1 MSSAAIR
8 RAPPANTVG
17 AAVTTS
23 QIFTLASNSLLPVTV
38 GAPGKLALEAKRFTV
53 RAEGS
58 VKTAVDA
65 YTVKATLFA
74 ALAVPA
80 TPLTPGNW
88 TLLGA
93 GTARAIAT
101 AGSVPW
107 WIEANL
113 IFDSVGGALQ
123 GNFQQ
128 MANNLFDG
136 SAAITNQ
143 VTGINGTNVQVTQ
156 GASVIQPADPVVYFT
171 VGLTFGTAN
180 AANLGTLS
188 NFEIAF

>member
-17 AAVTTS
+17 AAVTTG
-23 QIFTLASNSLLPVTV
+23 QIFTLASNPLLPVTV

-65 YTVKATLFA
+65 YTVKASL
-74 ALAVPA
+74 LAGLVIPA
-80 TPLTPGNW
+80 TPLTIGNW

-93 GTARAIAT
+93 GTARAVAT

-113 IFDSVGGALQ
+113 IFDSVGGAMQ
-123 GNFQQ
+123 GTFQQ
-128 MANNLFDG
+128 LANNLFDG
-136 SAAITNQ
+136 SAAIANQ
-143 VTGINGTNVQVTQ
+143 ITGINGTNVPVTQ
-156 GASVIQPADPVVYFT
+156 GANTVQPADPVLYFA
-171 VGLTFGTAN
+171 VALTFGTAN
-180 AANLGTLS
+180 AGNLGTLA